1 MSNDFELSNYQQ
13 DILDYV
19 KLSRGNLLI
28 DAKAGSGKTSTLLL
42 IADELIKSNKK
53 CLFLSFNK
61 SIVEELQYK
70 KPELSDSIK
79 TINSY
84 LNDEDLIQILS
95 AENLQVDGPNFEK
108 SHKILNDTRNNSTL
122 AMQTIIDLCNEDTIK
137 NLIDKDKIDNYSY
150 NLYLELMYTDNDLKE
165 LAETQK
171 EMENISNHLNV
182 FLDKVEAMIQLLEKN
197 SSYWY
202 IEDGQL
208 YFETDALVSQYN
220 GLYDDLNQYVKDNF
234 SSSNNESNTNSSI

>member
-79 TINSY
+79 TVHSLGMKFCYSY
-84 LNDEDLIQILS
+84 LCKKHGFN
-95 AENLQVDGPNFEK
+95 NF
-108 SHKILNDTRNNSTL
+108 
-122 AMQTIIDLCNEDTIK
+122 
-137 NLIDKDKIDNYSY
+137 
-150 NLYLELMYTDNDLKE
+150 DLK
-165 LAETQK
+165 
-171 EMENISNHLNV
+171 
-182 FLDKVEAMIQLLEKN
+182 
-197 SSYWY
+197 
-202 IEDGQL
+202 
-208 YFETDALVSQYN
+208 
-220 GLYDDLNQYVKDNF
+220 
-234 SSSNNESNTNSSI
+234 